1 MSYIPQPPFLVA
13 LLGIFV
19 SITCGLAFKNL
30 IENKLAESYKNPRGA
45 SSFKLD
51 RVKDVA
57 LTMTYWGICLGIW
70 VFLGGGLLILGFGI
84 IPSYGVG
91 LFITLFTASLFWQQ
105 IDEVLLQLK
114 EGGSKAL
121 ELD

>member
-13 LLGIFV
+13 LLGIFI

-30 IENKLAESYKNPRGA
+30 IENKLAESYKNPRGT

-51 RVKDVA
+51 SVKDVA
-57 LTMTYWGICLGIW
+57 LTITYWGICLGIW

-91 LFITLFTASLFWQQ
+91 LFITLFTASLFWKQ

>member
-13 LLGIFV
+13 LLGIFI

-30 IENKLAESYKNPRGA
+30 IENKVAESYKNPRGT

-57 LTMTYWGICLGIW
+57 LTITYWGICLGIW
-70 VFLGGGLLILGFGI
+70 VFLGGGLLILGFGF

-91 LFITLFTASLFWQQ
+91 LFITLFTASLFWKQ
-105 IDEVLLQLK
+105 IDEVLFQLK

>member
-13 LLGIFV
+13 LLGIFI

-30 IENKLAESYKNPRGA
+30 IENKVAESYKNPRGT

-91 LFITLFTASLFWQQ
+91 LFITLFTASLFWKQ